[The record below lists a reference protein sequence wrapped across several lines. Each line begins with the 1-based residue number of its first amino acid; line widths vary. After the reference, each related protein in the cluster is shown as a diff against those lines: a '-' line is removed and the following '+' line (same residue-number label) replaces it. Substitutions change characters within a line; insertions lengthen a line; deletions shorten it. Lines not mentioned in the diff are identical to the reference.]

1 MKSDNDFA
9 IYICYNI
16 FIRFGKEGTAL
27 RLDKEDFIS
36 ISQLLDVKMDSALR
50 PIKEEIGGI
59 RKELGEV
66 KEELGEVKEEFGEVK
81 EEVEGMKGELGGV
94 KDELGE
100 VKEEVEG
107 MKGELGGVKDELG
120 AVKDRLQRVELHIEN
135 VTDHNIRL
143 LAENYVPAAK
153 RYEKA
158 ISEMDEMKSD
168 IEVMKV
174 VIANHSKQLGKLA

>member
-59 RKELGEV
+59 RK
-66 KEELGEVKEEFGEVK
+66 ELGEVKEEFGEVK

>member
-66 KEELGEVKEEFGEVK
+66 K
-81 EEVEGMKGELGGV
+81 
-94 KDELGE
+94 
-100 VKEEVEG
+100 
-107 MKGELGGVKDELG
+107 
-120 AVKDRLQRVELHIEN
+120 RRWQ
-135 VTDHNIRL
+135 
-143 LAENYVPAAK
+143 
-153 RYEKA
+153 
-158 ISEMDEMKSD
+158 
-168 IEVMKV
+168 
-174 VIANHSKQLGKLA
+174 